1 MILGMDVVVELTKQA
16 KKDLAKVPDYIAEKA
31 RLWIEEIREEGLE
44 KAQTHPKWG
53 DEAKKGKLQG
63 LRAIW
68 LNREY
73 RLFYGVTRSGTI
85 LVTVLEVNHHDYKKV
100 ERRYR

>member
-1 MILGMDVVVELTKQA
+1 MVLSMDVVVELTKQA
-16 KKDLAKVPDYIAEKA
+16 KKDLAKVPGYIAEKA
-31 RLWIEEIREEGLE
+31 RLWIEEVREDGLE
-44 KAQTHPKWG
+44 KAQANPKWG
-53 DEAKKGKLQG
+53 DEAKRGKLHA

-73 RLFYGVTRSGTI
+73 RLFYEVTRSGTI